1 MNEILLCKSCGEA
14 FERDEMADDICM
26 QCSEYFDDGERVPL
40 DFDELYSKID
50 KTGDCV

>member
-1 MNEILLCKSCGEA
+1 MTPIELCKSCGEA
-14 FERDEMADDICM
+14 FESDEMVDGICM
-26 QCSEYFDDGERVPL
+26 QCSDYYENSDRAPL